1 MEKHV
6 GSAKRSVIIKAN
18 VETVWKKLS
27 KITKLDWLE
36 EQKSSKFLS
45 QKKYGVGA
53 IILISFEDGSDVEE
67 HVVEWSTKKG
77 FSYIAITGLP
87 LLAYLATI
95 SMKKTSSCRIK
106 ALEQGLYS
114 TNLGIAGRVDCI
126 AEYDKELTV
135 IDFKTAT
142 RKRDEIN
149 ENYLVQASFYSIAWE
164 ERTGEKVNQIAILTT
179 TEDGKLDVYRDDP
192 SNHVGRLE
200 EMIEEYKTG
209 KIG

>member
-6 GSAKRSVIIKAN
+6 GSAKRRVIIKAS

-53 IILISFEDGSDVEE
+53 IRLISFEDGSDVEE
-67 HVVEWSTKKG
+67 HIVEWSPKKC

-95 SMKKTSSCRIK
+95 SMKKASS
-106 ALEQGLYS
+106 
-114 TNLGIAGRVDCI
+114 GRVKVTWQSCFVS
-126 AEYDKELTV
+126 DKKKKEFLELSKFLSQV
-135 IDFKTAT
+135 
-142 RKRDEIN
+142 
-149 ENYLVQASFYSIAWE
+149 YS
-164 ERTGEKVNQIAILTT
+164 K
-179 TEDGKLDVYRDDP
+179 
-192 SNHVGRLE
+192 S
-200 EMIEEYKTG
+200 
-209 KIG
+209 

>member
-1 MEKHV
+1 MKKHV
-6 GSAKRSVIIKAN
+6 GSAKKSVIVKAS

-53 IILISFEDGSDVEE
+53 IGLISFEDGSDVEE

-95 SMKKTSSCRIK
+95 SMKKVSS
-106 ALEQGLYS
+106 
-114 TNLGIAGRVDCI
+114 GRVKVTWQS
-126 AEYDKELTV
+126 YFVSDKKKKEFLE
-135 IDFKTAT
+135 FSKFLS
-142 RKRDEIN
+142 R
-149 ENYLVQASFYSIAWE
+149 FYSKSLQNLKSDI
-164 ERTGEKVNQIAILTT
+164 
-179 TEDGKLDVYRDDP
+179 
-192 SNHVGRLE
+192 
-200 EMIEEYKTG
+200 EMN
-209 KIG
+209 

>member
-6 GSAKRSVIIKAN
+6 GSAKRSVIIKAS

-27 KITKLDWLE
+27 RIIKLDWLE

-53 IILISFEDGSDVEE
+53 IRLISFEDGSDVEE

-95 SMKKTSSCRIK
+95 SMKKVSSGK
-106 ALEQGLYS
+106 VKVTWQSYFVSDKKKKEFLEFSKFLNQFYTKSLR
-114 TNLGIAGRVDCI
+114 NLKSDI
-126 AEYDKELTV
+126 
-135 IDFKTAT
+135 
-142 RKRDEIN
+142 
-149 ENYLVQASFYSIAWE
+149 
-164 ERTGEKVNQIAILTT
+164 ERN
-179 TEDGKLDVYRDDP
+179 
-192 SNHVGRLE
+192 
-200 EMIEEYKTG
+200 
-209 KIG
+209 

>member
-1 MEKHV
+1 MEKHA
-6 GSAKRSVIIKAN
+6 GTAKRSVIIKAS

-53 IILISFEDGSDVEE
+53 IRLISFEDGSDVEE

-95 SMKKTSSCRIK
+95 SIKKVSSGRVKVTWQSYFVSDKMKKEFLEFSKFLNQFYIK
-106 ALEQGLYS
+106 SLQ
-114 TNLGIAGRVDCI
+114 NLKSDI
-126 AEYDKELTV
+126 
-135 IDFKTAT
+135 
-142 RKRDEIN
+142 
-149 ENYLVQASFYSIAWE
+149 
-164 ERTGEKVNQIAILTT
+164 ERN
-179 TEDGKLDVYRDDP
+179 
-192 SNHVGRLE
+192 
-200 EMIEEYKTG
+200 
-209 KIG
+209 

>member
-1 MEKHV
+1 MTEKHA
-6 GSAKRSVIIKAN
+6 GSAKRSVVIKAS

-53 IILISFEDGSDVEE
+53 IRLISFEDGSDVEE

-95 SMKKTSSCRIK
+95 SIKKAS
-106 ALEQGLYS
+106 
-114 TNLGIAGRVDCI
+114 NGRVKVTWQS
-126 AEYDKELTV
+126 YFVSDKKKKEFLE
-135 IDFKTAT
+135 FSKF
-142 RKRDEIN
+142 
-149 ENYLVQASFYSIAWE
+149 LGQFYSKSLQNLKSDI
-164 ERTGEKVNQIAILTT
+164 
-179 TEDGKLDVYRDDP
+179 
-192 SNHVGRLE
+192 GRN
-200 EMIEEYKTG
+200 
-209 KIG
+209 

>member
-6 GSAKRSVIIKAN
+6 GSAKRSVVIRAS

-45 QKKYGVGA
+45 QKKYRVGA
-53 IILISFEDGSDVEE
+53 IRLISFEDGSNVEE

-95 SMKKTSSCRIK
+95 SIKKVGSGTIK
-106 ALEQGLYS
+106 VTWQSYFVSDKKKKEFLEFSKFLNQFYTKSLH
-114 TNLGIAGRVDCI
+114 NL
-126 AEYDKELTV
+126 K
-135 IDFKTAT
+135 
-142 RKRDEIN
+142 
-149 ENYLVQASFYSIAWE
+149 
-164 ERTGEKVNQIAILTT
+164 
-179 TEDGKLDVYRDDP
+179 
-192 SNHVGRLE
+192 SNIQRN
-200 EMIEEYKTG
+200 
-209 KIG
+209 

>member
-6 GSAKRSVIIKAN
+6 GTAKRSVIIRAS

-53 IILISFEDGSDVEE
+53 IRLISFEDGSNVEE

-95 SMKKTSSCRIK
+95 SMKKDSR
-106 ALEQGLYS
+106 
-114 TNLGIAGRVDCI
+114 GRVKVTWQSYFDS
-126 AEYDKELTV
+126 DKKKKEFLELSK
-135 IDFKTAT
+135 FM
-142 RKRDEIN
+142 N
-149 ENYLVQASFYSIAWE
+149 QFYTKSLHNL
-164 ERTGEKVNQIAILTT
+164 K
-179 TEDGKLDVYRDDP
+179 
-192 SNHVGRLE
+192 SNIQRN
-200 EMIEEYKTG
+200 
-209 KIG
+209 